1 MELMNA
7 YPLCQV
13 HDVEDPSELY
23 SDLMN
28 LIMKFASFGL
38 IHGDFNEFNLM
49 VDDNDKVTGYLCRLG
64 KRLTDRGRD
73 ILMKMR
79 Q

>member
-13 HDVEDPSELY
+13 HDLEDPAELY

-49 VDDNDKVTGYLCRLG
+49 IDDNDKVTGETR
-64 KRLTDRGRD
+64 
-73 ILMKMR
+73 MNE
-79 Q
+79 